1 MLYTIYALLYKLVY
15 DVPSTAKHWNATLIR
30 QIRSRP
36 TWSFERDNEL
46 DRVRKILEINVITTI
61 LTLGKENLGAGELV

>member
-15 DVPSTAKHWNATLIR
+15 NAPNTAKHWNATLIR

-61 LTLGKENLGAGELV
+61 LTLRKESLGGSELM